1 MSSCTCGSPESVDVS
16 AWFSTSAYQ
25 CQDAVTSNRGSDDL
39 SRTPRSACTFA
50 RNDDDAAVMN
60 RRKTSVPSNQSELLK
75 HRLFSNLSTF
85 GWSPVSIHASS
96 LLDESVS
103 TTCGDVDRWKQR
115 ILELFRDDAISGLES
130 DADDPAEGVAPTS
143 SARSFRGGALT
154 YRTSES
160 GSPEIV
166 EPKSSWEYKPPSATA
181 TLNSQLEKQAHDEHL
196 ELVESRLES
205 WSRLCNEVAF
215 AVCRM
220 LELPPILLSPS
231 AAPHESG
238 GQPKYSSV
246 DLLRAFCYDV
256 VSDPCES
263 KQVGMSTTTMG
274 SSPHTDWGSFTVVW
288 QDRVGGLQTFCRAC
302 QAWVD
307 VPSSPRASE
316 FSAEVR
322 DEQPDGRV
330 EFVVHVGDMT
340 SLAIRQARLLSSSSP
355 ASKSKGPEKHD
366 SAYNGSEPIMVPF
379 PSPLHRVLSP
389 RAEKR
394 VSLVYFAYPC
404 PEASL
409 DDLVHT
415 LLEWKLLPVAP
426 TQRLDIGVQDR
437 EVPFEEYCLL
447 RDQHQSQHSDSFR
460 QSGADRF
467 RELVRVPVRVA
478 LEEKWNQVQRP

>member
-25 CQDAVTSNRGSDDL
+25 DAVTSNRCSDDL

-50 RNDDDAAVMN
+50 RNDDDSAVVN
-60 RRKTSVPSNQSELLK
+60 QRKTSVASNQSELLK
-75 HRLFSNLSTF
+75 HRLFRNLSTF

-115 ILELFRDDAISGLES
+115 ILELFRDDAISGLAS
-130 DADDPAEGVAPTS
+130 DANYPTEGVAPTS
-143 SARSFRGGALT
+143 SARSFRGGTLT

-166 EPKSSWEYKPPSATA
+166 EPKSSWEYKPQSAHA
-181 TLNSQLEKQAHDEHL
+181 TLNSRREKQAHDEHL

-205 WSRLCNEVAF
+205 WSRLCKEVAF
-215 AVCRM
+215 AVCRIM
-220 LELPPILLSPS
+220 DLPPILLSRS
-231 AAPHESG
+231 TAPHESG

-246 DLLRAFCYDV
+246 DLLRAFCYDA

-263 KQVGMSTTTMG
+263 KQVGLSPTTMG

-288 QDRVGGLQTFCRAC
+288 QDRVGGLQTYCRAC

-307 VPSSPRASE
+307 VPSSPRASKAR
-316 FSAEVR
+316 AEVR

-330 EFVVHVGDMT
+330 EFIVHVGDMT

-355 ASKSKGPEKHD
+355 ASKSKGPEKQD

-409 DDLVHT
+409 DDLVHA
-415 LLEWKLLPVAP
+415 LLEWRLLPESP
-426 TQRLDIGVQDR
+426 TQRLDDR
-437 EVPFEEYCLL
+437 VKDRGVPFEEYYLL
-447 RDQHQSQHSDSFR
+447 RDQHQSPNSVNFR

-467 RELVRVPVRVA
+467 RELVRLPVRVA
-478 LEEKWNQVQRP
+478 LEEKWNQVQRPA